1 MYKALYIAN
10 GIKYLSTGAGFPP
23 STVWVFAEPLFFLAP
38 FMSLW
43 GFMVD
48 ANSLRKSGLVGLM
61 LLLSFFAA
69 QCEECKYTTTGS
81 QPQSFA
87 ALEMLVL
94 QPGSRQFAWKPLRL
108 VSGGTVLGRAG
119 PRGIDPA
126 KAAIQVPYKALRK
139 VKVGNCVDTLSVKRS
154 QMPVAAVTCCV
165 FLYLIPSCRMAH

>member
-1 MYKALYIAN
+1 MYKTLYTLN

-23 STVWVFAEPLFFLAP
+23 STVWVFAEPIFF
-38 FMSLW
+38 
-43 GFMVD
+43 GTIHE
-48 ANSLRKSGLVGLM
+48 SLRLHGRRQQSQESGLVGLM

-94 QPGSRQFAWKPLRL
+94 QPGFRQFAWKPLRL